1 METRQCNSNIKLAAK
16 HCILTVTINTWASSI
31 SGITKVF
38 SVHPTNVS
46 TIITRRI
53 LMCDSEALLWSFTM
67 RKKRTNGIPPNIL
80 NLIMNWWVIESQVSP
95 NKSEVTRKQLDVGIY
110 DEKPTNFLMETQV

>member
-1 METRQCNSNIKLAAK
+1 
-16 HCILTVTINTWASSI
+16 
-31 SGITKVF
+31 
-38 SVHPTNVS
+38 
-46 TIITRRI
+46 
-53 LMCDSEALLWSFTM
+53 MCDSEALLWSFTM